1 MKLEQAKHN
10 ETKDWTMGELDQVLK
25 NISKS
30 KSNDPDGLNRSIF
43 HLNCIGTILN
53 CSLLTM
59 FNRLKT
65 EGLIPEFM
73 KNATITTIPK
83 KGSKLLL
90 KNERGI
96 FMLSSVRTIF
106 MRLLY
111 NSKYDI
117 IDQNMSDSNVGSRK
131 NKSCLNHIF
140 IINGIIHET
149 LSSKNNKP
157 VTLQIYDYTQMFDSM
172 SLEEAVSDLF
182 DSGITDNTLSL
193 LYEANKN
200 IKVKVK
206 TPYGLSAETT
216 FEKIVLQGDTWGPI
230 MASNQV
236 DTFGKQLIEEEPEF
250 IYKYKGYIP
259 IGVLGM
265 VDDIAGVSESGSKAV
280 QLNSYIN
287 VKTAEKKLQF
297 GPDKCHTL
305 TIAHKSQTVFETDLF
320 IDHWKETH
328 NEQGHHEET
337 FEGKVKMTNVTEQK
351 YLGYVLS
358 DNGSNMNNIMAKQ
371 NRAIGIK
378 KDIQYLVKGLG
389 KYTLEGGMIYL
400 NSLLRSS
407 ILFAAE
413 TMYDTKEVEYRLI
426 ERIEEDL
433 LQKIFKT
440 GSGCPIFQLYLESG
454 HIPAR
459 FAIKRMKVIFFKYII
474 SQDEGSLMF

>member
-43 HLNCIGTILN
+43 HLNCIGTNLKR
-53 CSLLTM
+53 SLLTM

-73 KNATITTIPK
+73 KKATITTIPK

-106 MRLLY
+106 KRLLY

-117 IDQNMSDSNVGSRK
+117 IDQNMSDINVGSRK

-287 VKTAEKKLQF
+287 VKTTEKKLQF

-305 TIAHKSQTVFETDLF
+305 TIAHKSQTVF
-320 IDHWKETH
+320 
-328 NEQGHHEET
+328 
-337 FEGKVKMTNVTEQK
+337 
-351 YLGYVLS
+351 
-358 DNGSNMNNIMAKQ
+358 
-371 NRAIGIK
+371 
-378 KDIQYLVKGLG
+378 
-389 KYTLEGGMIYL
+389 
-400 NSLLRSS
+400 
-407 ILFAAE
+407 
-413 TMYDTKEVEYRLI
+413 
-426 ERIEEDL
+426 
-433 LQKIFKT
+433 
-440 GSGCPIFQLYLESG
+440 
-454 HIPAR
+454 
-459 FAIKRMKVIFFKYII
+459 
-474 SQDEGSLMF
+474 